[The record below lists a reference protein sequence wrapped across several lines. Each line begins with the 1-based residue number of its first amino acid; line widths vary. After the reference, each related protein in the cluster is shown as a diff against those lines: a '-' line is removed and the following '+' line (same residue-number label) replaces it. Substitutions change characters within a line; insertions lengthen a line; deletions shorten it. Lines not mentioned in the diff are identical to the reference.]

1 MNLGKKI
8 INFRKKDKL
17 TQEQLAE
24 LIGVTRQTISNWEQ
38 EITKPDINQIKEI
51 SKTFNISIDE
61 LLGNDIKNV
70 FIEKANKTQNLVNKN
85 TKNIRILVIT
95 IYIIILLGV
104 ILFTVYLLT
113 KKDFTRE
120 YQTEFTCTSKD
131 GEIYNIS
138 VDEEFNESENIS
150 EYYVRLS
157 MFDKA
162 DYSYHTEEKFY
173 AGRQLSEIYDVLEL
187 TKKLM
192 IHEYHTICR

>member
-8 INFRKKDKL
+8 INFRKRDKL

-38 EITKPDINQIKEI
+38 NITKPDITQIQEI
-51 SKTFNISIDE
+51 SKTFRISIDE
-61 LLGNDIKNV
+61 LVGNDIKNI
-70 FIEKANKTQNLVNKN
+70 FIEKANKTQNLVNTN
-85 TKNIRILVIT
+85 TKNIRILIIT
-95 IYIIILLGV
+95 IYFIVLLSV

-120 YQTEFTCTSKD
+120 YQVEFTCTSKE

-138 VDEEFNESENIS
+138 VDDEFNKNENIT
-150 EYYVRLS
+150 EYYVRVS
-157 MFDKA
+157 QFDKE

-192 IHEYHTICR
+192 IHEYRTICR